1 MNEIFEKIVLK
12 PFISRKRNFK
22 EKWTKNLESNNL
34 MSKSLTVNSQTRN
47 LKSVKKLRNFSVN
60 NNVLKYNEYTPYV
73 SHNFSLVR
81 QSMKLSWQPVILKYL
96 CQLHIPYRYI
106 KPVT

>member
-1 MNEIFEKIVLK
+1 
-12 PFISRKRNFK
+12 
-22 EKWTKNLESNNL
+22 

-60 NNVLKYNEYTPYV
+60 NNGLKYNEYTPYV

-81 QSMKLSWQPVILKYL
+81 QGIKLS
-96 CQLHIPYRYI
+96 
-106 KPVT
+106 